1 VDEESI
7 ICIKKCLSGWKI
19 IEFCRLVLFICFEFI
34 FVYIFIF
41 VFNHQCTFNSK
52 YLCSFTLIP
61 SDHFLFCV
69 WVLYSRLSPEFV
81 LACSASSVMS
91 HSLGPYCSPSVHGIL
106 QARILEWVTMPFSR
120 GSSWPRDWISIS
132 CIAGRF
138 FTSEPWRK
146 HPCLGQFTGY
156 SLCISVAWYILA
168 VSTSET
174 FKRNQE
180 NTNGTLC

>member
-1 VDEESI
+1 M
-7 ICIKKCLSGWKI
+7 KNY
-19 IEFCRLVLFICFEFI
+19 RVLMACFICFEFLC
-34 FVYIFIF
+34 VFIF

-81 LACSASSVMS
+81 LARSVSSVIS
-91 HSLGPYCSPSVHGIL
+91 HSLGPYCSPSGSSVHGIL
-106 QARILEWVTMPFSR
+106 QARILEWVTMPSSR
-120 GSSWPRDWISIS
+120 GSSWPRDWTSISCIS
-132 CIAGRF
+132 CIAGGF
-138 FTSEPWRK
+138 FTDEPWRK
-146 HPCLGQFTGY
+146 HPCLGQFTGC

-174 FKRNQE
+174 FKRNPE